1 MASHQQGR
9 GRCAVAFALTAV
21 VVMVVVV
28 GVAVW
33 EETRDQQEGTPFMS
47 RAVYEI
53 GDAEIHIQNTVHMN
67 IRHNHVITGEI
78 FMGYDWRT
86 AGHKDCNTPE
96 ADVCLSWERDRKLE
110 IYKTGNDKVTCYN
123 VTWEAVNCVSQE
135 LKDCVELSR
144 GHWFGGFEDYHQYW
158 PMNEIQQE
166 MAAYVATDS
175 YAKKY
180 GGVLERYFLSSTG
193 LGIFIDSNIP
203 LYLSF
208 NDKSSNLMCMSAKF
222 ERSPYINIDNK
233 PPRLSYT
240 VCQANNIRVVHDY
253 MSAKYI
259 PRPEGVPDRRLFRSP
274 IWSTW
279 AMYKKDINQTQ
290 VLQLANDIVSNGF
303 SHSQL
308 EIDDEWTTLYGDM
321 DFTTNKFPDARG
333 MISQLNKDG
342 FRVTVWVH
350 PFFNIDSRAFNEAAA
365 LGYLV
370 RAPERKLPALTSW
383 WRGQLSGTL
392 DVTNPYAVDWYLN
405 KTNFLKDTYNISSF
419 KFDAGEVAW
428 LPFIYSVNRT
438 YLNPNE
444 YTRKW
449 IDLAY
454 RSDPDVRH
462 QEVRVGA
469 GSQNVPIFVR
479 MMDKDSVWDNN
490 NGLKTLIP
498 CALTMGLIGYPFIL
512 PDMIGGNAYD
522 NSSGLE
528 ARNYPDEELFIRWMQ
543 LNTFLPSLQFS
554 VVPWVYNNETVVEI
568 TRYFAELHENYTSTI
583 IKLAEDSVRTGEPII
598 RPIWWIAP
606 QDEAALTID
615 SEYLLGNDLLVAPVV
630 EKGATSRDIYLPEGT
645 WFDEL
650 RKQQV
655 EGGQWYRDYRAELHE
670 LPFFSRITT

>member
-1 MASHQQGR
+1 MASKQKGC
-9 GRCAVAFALTAV
+9 GRCAVAFALAAV
-21 VVMVVVV
+21 AVMVVVV
-28 GVAVW
+28 GVVVW
-33 EETRDQQEGTPFMS
+33 EETRDEQKDEI
-47 RAVYEI
+47 RDAYEI
-53 GDAEIHIQNTVHMN
+53 GDAEIHIQNTLHM
-67 IRHNHVITGEI
+67 IVRHNHVTTGEI
-78 FMGYDWRT
+78 YMGYDWT
-86 AGHKDCNTPE
+86 PAGYKDCNHPE
-96 ADVCLSWERDRKLE
+96 VDVCLSWERDRKLE
-110 IYKTGNDKVTCYN
+110 VYKTGNDRVTCYN

-135 LKDCVELSR
+135 LKDCVELSH
-144 GHWFGGFEDYHQYW
+144 GHWYGGFEDYHQYW

-166 MAAYVATDS
+166 MAPYVATDS
-175 YAKKY
+175 YAGKY
-180 GGVLERYFLSSTG
+180 GGVLERYFISSAG

-208 NDKSSNLMCMSAKF
+208 NEKNSNRMCMLAKF

-240 VCQANNIRVVHDY
+240 VCQADNIRVVHDY
-253 MSAKYI
+253 MSEIYI

-290 VLQLANDIVSNGF
+290 VLQLAKDIVDNGF

-308 EIDDEWTTLYGDM
+308 EIDDDWTTFYGDM
-321 DFTTNKFPDARG
+321 DFTTDKFPNAQG
-333 MISQLNKDG
+333 MISQLNQDG

-350 PFFNIDSRAFNEAAA
+350 PFFNIDSNTFHEADK

-383 WRGQLSGTL
+383 WRGRLSGIL
-392 DVTNPYAVDWYLN
+392 DVTNPYAVDWYIN

-428 LPFIYSVNRT
+428 LPYAYSVNKT
-438 YLNPNE
+438 YLNPNVF
-444 YTRKW
+444 TRKW
-449 IDLAY
+449 VDLAY
-454 RSDPDVRH
+454 RSDQDVRR

-469 GSQNVPIFVR
+469 GSQSVPIFVR
-479 MMDKDSVWDNN
+479 MMDKDSTWDNN

-554 VVPWVYNNETVVEI
+554 IVPWVYNNDTVVEI
-568 TRYFAELHENYTSTI
+568 TRYYTELHENYTSTFVQ
-583 IKLAEDSVRTGEPII
+583 LAEESVRTGEPII

-615 SEYLLGNDLLVAPVV
+615 SEYLLGNDLLVAPVL
-630 EKGATSRDIYLPEGT
+630 EKGATSRDVYLPEGT
-645 WFDEL
+645 WFDDL
-650 RKQQV
+650 RKRQV
-655 EGGQWYRDYRAELHE
+655 EGGQWYRNYSAELHE
-670 LPFFSRITT
+670 LPYFTRMTT